1 MSINILTMLGKKQG
15 GIYVMHEIKEYGEN
29 MEIKDINAIKLALNA
44 CTGIINLAM
53 TTKNDSQSKQNLL
66 SALEAVKEV
75 LDILE
80 NGKRDKNA
88 DMAYSILYDCYHR
101 AFDIVN
107 GNLTPETKN

>member
-1 MSINILTMLGKKQG
+1 
-15 GIYVMHEIKEYGEN
+15 
-29 MEIKDINAIKLALNA
+29 
-44 CTGIINLAM
+44 
-53 TTKNDSQSKQNLL
+53 
-66 SALEAVKEV
+66 

>member
-1 MSINILTMLGKKQG
+1 
-15 GIYVMHEIKEYGEN
+15 

-53 TTKNDSQSKQNLL
+53 TTKNDSQSKRNLL